1 MLRHNRRTRVMGYP
15 DSGLKPSRFCRV
27 GVGFQCLT
35 TANRWKG
42 SGLAEQGADGA
53 LCEDDVKRA
62 SCILKV
68 QVGPGWLRF
77 NSAGI

>member
-1 MLRHNRRTRVMGYP
+1 MLRHNRRTRVIGYP
-15 DSGLKPSRFCRV
+15 DSGLTPSRFCRV

-62 SCILKV
+62 SW
-68 QVGPGWLRF
+68 VGLVAF
-77 NSAGI
+77 

>member
-35 TANRWKG
+35 TVNRWKG